1 VTAHGEAGNGG
12 LLRLRLDLGYDGG
25 RFSGWA
31 RQPGRR
37 TVQAVVEHAVGVVL
51 RLGGPAGLTVAGR
64 TDAGVHARRQ
74 VAHTDVPAAAW
85 RHAGQRLPTGV
96 SASDAVVR
104 RLAGVLPEDVRV
116 FTVAPAAAGF
126 DARFSALSRRYAY
139 RVADNPVGLDP
150 LRRHDVLWY
159 KRPLDLDAMNRAA
172 SALLGEHDFAAYC
185 RSREGATTV
194 RRLIGLLWRR
204 AESGLAVA
212 TVEADAFCHTMVRAL
227 VGALLAVGDGRRPT
241 DWPGLV
247 LGAAVRDPAV
257 AVVPP
262 HGLTLEEVR
271 YPDSP
276 EELAARAAES
286 RQFRA

>member
-1 VTAHGEAGNGG
+1 M
-12 LLRLRLDLGYDGG
+12 
-25 RFSGWA
+25 
-31 RQPGRR
+31 
-37 TVQAVVEHAVGVVL
+37 
-51 RLGGPAGLTVAGR
+51 AGR
-64 TDAGVHARRQ
+64 TDAGVHARGQ
-74 VAHTDVPAAAW
+74 VAHTDIPAAVW

-116 FTVAPAAAGF
+116 FATVPAAAGF

-139 RVADNPVGLDP
+139 RVADNPAGLDP
-150 LRRHDVLWY
+150 LRRHDVLWH

-185 RSREGATTV
+185 RSREGATTI
-194 RRLIGLLWRR
+194 RRLIGLQWRR

-241 DWPGLV
+241 DWPALV